1 MPIIHILRD
10 NRRVNDISGYVV
22 KAEEAKSVYQLIDKI
37 NQRGGR

>member
-10 NRRVNDISGYVV
+10 NRKVNDISGYVV
-22 KAEEAKSVYQLIDKI
+22 KVEEAKSVYQLIDKI